1 MAPRKPIPHPPAPV
15 DPRDPV
21 EQLRQAAQCISDRA
35 AQRDLPEGERSMAR
49 AVATF
54 NTLTGHELSERDG
67 WVFMN
72 ILKLSRAQNNAETG
86 APVNLD
92 DYIDGA
98 AYMALAGEVA

>member
-1 MAPRKPIPHPPAPV
+1 MAPRIHLPTPSN
-15 DPRDPV
+15 PRDPV
-21 EQLRQAAQCISDRA
+21 EQLRQAAQCIADHA
-35 AQRDLPEGERSMAR
+35 ASRDLPEGERSMSR

-54 NTLTGHELSERDG
+54 NTLTGHNLSERDG

-72 ILKLSRAQNNAETG
+72 ILKLSRAQNSVETG